1 MTEPLAITFADIED
15 AAARLRG
22 QVVETP
28 LLESPVLND
37 LVGGRLL
44 VKAECLQRTGAFKL
58 RGATNALAVLDA
70 ETRARGVVTH
80 SSGNHAQAIAA
91 AAKAWGVP
99 ATIVMPDDAPA
110 LKVALTKAHGAR
122 VIQGPRSQR
131 EELAAQAV
139 TETGGVLIPPFDHSD
154 VIAGQGTAGLEIMD
168 QCAARDVV
176 PDQVLVCCGGGGL
189 TTGIA
194 TAVKGR
200 NPGTAVWAVEPE
212 NYDDWV
218 RSLEA
223 GEIRGNGPLAPTLCD
238 AVQTQAPGKLTFP
251 IGKALLTGAV
261 AVSEEDVKRAMVLAF
276 LHLKIVVEP
285 GGAVALAAALAG
297 KVPTEGKTTVVT
309 ASGGNVDPEVFAR
322 ILTETVV

>member
-1 MTEPLAITFADIED
+1 MTESLAINFADIED
-15 AAARLRG
+15 AAIRLRG

-28 LLESPVLND
+28 LLESPMLNE

-58 RGATNALAVLDA
+58 RGATNALAAMDA
-70 ETRARGVVTH
+70 ETRVRGVVTH

-91 AAKAWGVP
+91 AAKTWGVP
-99 ATIVMPDDAPA
+99 ATIIMPDDAPA

-122 VIQGPRSQR
+122 IIQGPRAER
-131 EELAAQAV
+131 EDLAARAV
-139 TETGGVLIPPFDHSD
+139 AETGGVLIPPFDHPD
-154 VIAGQGTAGLEIMD
+154 VIAGQGTIGLEIMD
-168 QCAARDVV
+168 QCAAQEVV

-200 NPGTAVWAVEPE
+200 NADTAVWAVEPE
-212 NYDDWV
+212 HYDDWV

-223 GEIRGNGPLAPTLCD
+223 GEIRANGPMEPTLCD

-261 AVSEEDVKRAMVLAF
+261 AVSEEEVKRAVVLAF

-285 GGAVALAAALAG
+285 GGAVALAAVLAG
-297 KVPTEGKTTVVT
+297 KVPSKGKVSVVT

-322 ILTETVV
+322 ILSETAI

>member
-1 MTEPLAITFADIED
+1 MTEPLAISFADIED
-15 AAARLRG
+15 AATRLRG

-58 RGATNALAVLDA
+58 RGATNALAAMDA

-110 LKVALTKAHGAR
+110 LKVTLTKAHGAR
-122 VIQGPRSQR
+122 IIQGPRALR

-139 TETGGVLIPPFDHSD
+139 AETGGVLIPPYDHPD
-154 VIAGQGTAGLEIMD
+154 VIAGQGTTGLELMD
-168 QCAARDVV
+168 QCAAQNVV

-189 TTGIA
+189 TTGVA

-200 NPGTAVWAVEPE
+200 NADTAVWAVEPE
-212 NYDDWV
+212 HYDDWV

-223 GEIRGNGPLAPTLCD
+223 GEIRANGPMVPTLCD
-238 AVQTQAPGKLTFP
+238 AVQTRAPGKLTFP
-251 IGKALLTGAV
+251 IGKALLSGAV
-261 AVSEEDVKRAMVLAF
+261 SVSEEEVKRAVVLAF

-285 GGAVALAAALAG
+285 GGAVALAAVLAG
-297 KVPTEGKTTVVT
+297 KVPTEGKVSVVT

-322 ILTETVV
+322 ILSETTV